1 MATAKF
7 WQKGERID
15 YVNGTGSKIAANTV
29 ILYGSR
35 LAVAGADIEA
45 GEKGALVVE
54 GVFELPKDYG
64 DSGKAITAGQEVYW
78 DDDNSC
84 IKAAVAQAVTE
95 GAVTTEASA
104 VHGFAVAAALT
115 TDKTVLVKIN
125 G

>member
-7 WQKGERID
+7 WQNGGHLD
-15 YVNGTGSKIAANTV
+15 YVNSTGSDIEANTV

-35 LAVAGADIEA
+35 IAVAGGDIPNGA
-45 GEKGALVVE
+45 KGALIVE

-84 IKAAVAQAVTE
+84 IKAAVAQVVTE